1 LRPFTLPAGVCRACF
16 SMDTVN
22 KHNDFVQEYKQEF
35 ENDLNPES
43 RNFPSTLAEL
53 TEKLK
58 AWKTILQRNVE
69 ERLPSVMKLEEES
82 RALREFHVLDVE
94 VPGQYLNDQV
104 RFTFFESAASL
115 FFA

>member
-1 LRPFTLPAGVCRACF
+1 
-16 SMDTVN
+16 MDTVN

-104 RFTFFESAASL
+104 RPHQSLISWHRCFLVSSVSCPLCSQFE
-115 FFA
+115 FG